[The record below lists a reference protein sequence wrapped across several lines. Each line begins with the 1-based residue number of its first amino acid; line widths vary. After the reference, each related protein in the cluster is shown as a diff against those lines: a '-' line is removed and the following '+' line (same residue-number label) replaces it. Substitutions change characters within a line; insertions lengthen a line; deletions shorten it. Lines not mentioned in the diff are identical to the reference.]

1 MAADERMTI
10 DERIQYLRMLYK
22 RDERADRAERS
33 RLLNEMETITAQHRK
48 TLIRTMR
55 GQPQRQGCSQSMAM
69 TRSSCGYTS
78 MSPVPAVLECY
89 TMPTYRGPGTRMSSD
104 RGSPRVKAAS
114 SRTCCPYR
122 RDALRLNRMPGG
134 RRGSIRVF
142 EFDWWTA
149 GMPAHDH
156 GRCGRDRLR
165 SSLAFGSNTR
175 RLPGAFGTASELRCG
190 RR

>member
-69 TRSSCGYTS
+69 TRPSCDYTS
-78 MSPVPAVLECY
+78 MSPLPAVLECY

-104 RGSPRVKAAS
+104 RGSPRVKAA
-114 SRTCCPYR
+114 
-122 RDALRLNRMPGG
+122 
-134 RRGSIRVF
+134 
-142 EFDWWTA
+142 
-149 GMPAHDH
+149 
-156 GRCGRDRLR
+156 
-165 SSLAFGSNTR
+165 
-175 RLPGAFGTASELRCG
+175 
-190 RR
+190 